1 MRNFNILG
9 LSLLLCLTIFGCT
22 KHIVTPASCPSKKLI
37 VLPDKYK
44 GRGYEPYVI
53 NGERYY
59 PLPDSDGFVEYG
71 NASWYGEDFHGR
83 PTSSGET
90 YDMYKISAAHKILP
104 LGTYVQATNLANG
117 KEIIVRINDRG
128 PFVKGRVIDF
138 SYAAAKQIGL
148 VGPGVARIR
157 LVALGKEVGKIESS
171 NGRSKHVIEVTDLTC
186 GEFTVQVGA
195 FKSRDNALR
204 LCQRLRSYYNNVDVE
219 FYNEKYNG
227 PLYRVRV
234 SKTKTLTEAKRI
246 EKELEDKGFNEAF
259 IIGL

>member
-1 MRNFNILG
+1 MRTFNTLG
-9 LSLLLCLTIFGCT
+9 LSFLLCLTIFGCARDT
-22 KHIVTPASCPSKKLI
+22 VPPAGCLSKKLI
-37 VLPDKYK
+37 VLPENYK

-59 PLPDSDGFVEYG
+59 PLPDADGFVEYG

-83 PTSSGET
+83 PTSSGEI

-104 LGTYVQATNLANG
+104 LGTYVQAINLSNR

-138 SYAAAKQIGL
+138 SYAAARQIGL
-148 VGPGVARIR
+148 VNPGVTRVK
-157 LVALGKEVGKIESS
+157 LVALGKKVGEIASTSGK
-171 NGRSKHVIEVTDLTC
+171 KPVIEVADLTC

-195 FKSRDNALR
+195 FKSRDNAFR
-204 LCQRLRSYYNNVDVE
+204 LCQRLRTYYDNVDVQ
-219 FYNEKYNG
+219 FYNERYSG

-234 SKTKTLTEAKRI
+234 SKSKTLTEAKRI
-246 EKELEDKGFNEAF
+246 EEELKGKGFNEAF